1 MTDQEF
7 IELLNLYVDRE
18 ISVQDAARLES
29 AVTASPRRRSVYNQY
44 CKMQKAC
51 SMLSDQ
57 YTEAGA
63 ESETDT
69 VVFPQATG
77 WRMGPLVMGL
87 VAACLLAVVGLR
99 FRGALARVDAPR
111 VSAEPTQTLAV
122 SSSPDASHD
131 ADGMQPV
138 FFARGPR
145 AATGISSVFANS
157 DLAPQ
162 SEQLN
167 WIGDIHLAP
176 VVFSSSPDFLLTA
189 KPDLKAAGLSD
200 SQDGRDAVQPVE
212 MTAFRF
218 QR

>member
-51 SMLSDQ
+51 SMLSEQ
-57 YTEAGA
+57 YTDAGA
-63 ESETDT
+63 ESDSDA
-69 VVFPQATG
+69 VVFPESSG
-77 WRMGPLVMGL
+77 WRMGPLLMGL
-87 VAACLLAVVGLR
+87 VAASLLAVVGLR
-99 FRGALARVDAPR
+99 FRGALAKVDAPR
-111 VSAEPTQTLAV
+111 VSAEPAQTLAV
-122 SSSPDASHD
+122 SASPDASHD
-131 ADGMQPV
+131 SDGMQPV
-138 FFARGPR
+138 FNARSPR
-145 AATGISSVFANS
+145 AATGVSSVFANS
-157 DLAPQ
+157 DAAPQ

-176 VVFSSSPDFLLTA
+176 VVFSSNPDFMLTA
-189 KPDLKAAGLSD
+189 RPDMKAAGLSD
-200 SQDGRDAVQPVE
+200 SQDGRDALQPAE